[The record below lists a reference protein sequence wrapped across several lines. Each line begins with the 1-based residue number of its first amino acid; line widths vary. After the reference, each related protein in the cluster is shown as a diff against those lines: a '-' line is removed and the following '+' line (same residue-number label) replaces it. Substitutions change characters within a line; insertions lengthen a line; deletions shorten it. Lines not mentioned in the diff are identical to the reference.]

1 MFQKLAG
8 FLIILA
14 LDLYCTVV
22 GVKAYY
28 RPQRSCGQGY
38 VFTRVCDSV
47 QGGCLPQ
54 CMLGY
59 HPPPTPGSRTPQSR
73 SPRSRP
79 PGSRPPPPPGSRL
92 QHTVNGRPVRILL
105 ECILVKWCNEENTF
119 EFFHVS
125 YFVLNIG

>member
-47 QGGCLPQ
+47 QGGVCISACWDTTPLP
-54 CMLGY
+54 
-59 HPPPTPGSRTPQSR
+59 HPREQT
-73 SPRSRP
+73 
-79 PGSRPPPPPGSRL
+79 PPGSRL